1 VEKLVT
7 ESVDE
12 SVVLRVMPC
21 DARGVLLQR
30 LAPGFVALCH
40 AQQGFE
46 LGLICS
52 EGRRLW
58 FVQDR
63 VKRLIKGTTVRT
75 VLQKRRT
82 SHGASYPK
90 IRVGLGDEMV
100 NTGAPLP
107 SGVRSGAGVEG
118 RAAQAVQPLG
128 SGDSMSTAATDFKP
142 RPEVT
147 VMVKKRRHFTL
158 PAVPVPQARAS
169 VDAG

>member
-1 VEKLVT
+1 MT
-7 ESVDE
+7 ESVEE

-63 VKRLIKGTTVRT
+63 VKRLINGTTVRT

-82 SHGASYPK
+82 SQGASYPK
-90 IRVGLGDEMV
+90 IRVGLGEEMV

-107 SGVRSGAGVEG
+107 SGVRSGVEG
-118 RAAQAVQPLG
+118 RALLAVQAAGP
-128 SGDSMSTAATDFKP
+128 GDSMSTAATDFKP

-147 VMVKKRRHFTL
+147 VVVKKRRHFTL
-158 PAVPVPQARAS
+158 PAGQVPQARTSA
-169 VDAG
+169 DAG

>member
-1 VEKLVT
+1 MENLVT
-7 ESVDE
+7 ESVEE

-63 VKRLIKGTTVRT
+63 VKRLINGTTVRT

-107 SGVRSGAGVEG
+107 SGLRLGVGVEG
-118 RAAQAVQPLG
+118 RAASAVQPSA
-128 SGDSMSTAATDFKP
+128 SGDGMSTATDFKP

-158 PAVPVPQARAS
+158 PAVPVPQARTSA
-169 VDAG
+169 DAG